1 MDPKSERLPIEVYW
15 VGELTATYDFQMHG
29 ENSQGSRFS
38 CFLTEG
44 EITMRFNYNSS
55 HCAIELKRCDAV
67 RKMIGRGVS
76 HAFKYLLFLPGGGP
90 SFGMESRGKGSLP

>member
-1 MDPKSERLPIEVYW
+1 MLTLDPRSVNYLFV
-15 VGELTATYDFQMHG
+15 TYSQMHG

>member
-1 MDPKSERLPIEVYW
+1 MRLTPQVYRVCEHW
-15 VGELTATYDFQMHG
+15 VGNDNQIYG

-55 HCAIELKRCDAV
+55 HCAIELKRCDGV

>member
-1 MDPKSERLPIEVYW
+1 MFENGPMKITKCY
-15 VGELTATYDFQMHG
+15 G